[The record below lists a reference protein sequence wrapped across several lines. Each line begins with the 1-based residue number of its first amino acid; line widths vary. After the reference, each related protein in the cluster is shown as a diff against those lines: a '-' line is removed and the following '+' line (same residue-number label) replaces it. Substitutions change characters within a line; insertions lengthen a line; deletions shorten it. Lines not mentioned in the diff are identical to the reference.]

1 MMDSLV
7 AIRAQA
13 RARSDAAFKEARR
26 YFPDGT
32 SRATIE
38 RDGGPIYV
46 ARGEGAHLVDLDGNR
61 YLDLN
66 NNFTTLIHGHAFPPV
81 VEAVSDLLR
90 EGTCFSNPT
99 EHEIALAALLVQRI
113 PAIENVRFV
122 NSGTE
127 AVMFAIKAARAFTGR
142 TNVVRFE
149 GAYHGA
155 SDWAEVGQSNSPANW
170 GPLES
175 PSSVPGYRGAP
186 ADVARDVT
194 VLPFNDVDAL
204 ERTIGSVADRTACI
218 LIDVMPS
225 RAGLIE
231 PEPDFIR
238 AIMHLARRHSILIVS
253 DEVLNLRQGYRG
265 ASERHGLTP
274 DLITAG
280 KIIGGGF
287 PIGAIGG
294 TDEVMRV
301 FSAEHGRPAV
311 PQGGTF
317 SANPVSMVAGL
328 ATMQAM
334 SEDAFGRLEHLGDQI
349 RVGLQKA
356 IARRGSPFCVT
367 GVASL
372 FRIHPRPERPR
383 TYREAFMSAQQ
394 EATMRQLTRHCVSH
408 GISLPIGASA
418 CLSTA
423 MTTADIEHVIEVFDD
438 FLSQSF

>member
-1 MMDSLV
+1 MMDSIV
-7 AIRAQA
+7 AARAQS
-13 RARSDAAFKEARR
+13 RARSNAAFREARR

-32 SRATIE
+32 SRATVE

-46 ARGEGAHLVDLDGNR
+46 TRGEGAHLVDLDGSR
-61 YLDLN
+61 FLDLN

-81 VEAVSDLLR
+81 VEAVSRTVRD
-90 EGTCFSNPT
+90 GTCFANPT
-99 EHEIALAALLVQRI
+99 EHEIALAALLVERI
-113 PAIENVRFV
+113 PAIENIRFV

-127 AVMFAIKAARAFTGR
+127 AVMFAIKTARAVTGK

-170 GPLES
+170 GPVQR
-175 PSSVPGYRGAP
+175 PSSVPGYHGAP
-186 ADVARDVT
+186 ASVADDVT
-194 VLPFNDVDAL
+194 VLPFNDVGAL
-204 ERTIGSVADRTACI
+204 EHAIGSVGGRTACI

-231 PEPDFIR
+231 PEPEFIQ
-238 AIMHLARRHSILIVS
+238 AIMELARRHSILIVS
-253 DEVLNLRQGYRG
+253 DEVLNLRQGYQG

-294 TDEVMRV
+294 SSEVMRV

-334 SEDAFGRLEHLGDQI
+334 NEDAFSRLEHFGDQV
-349 RVGLQKA
+349 RLGLRTA
-356 IARRGSPFCVT
+356 IERSGAPFCVT
-367 GVASL
+367 GTASL
-372 FRIHPRPERPR
+372 FRIHPRSELPR
-383 TYREAFMSAQQ
+383 TYREAFMSAEQ
-394 EATMRQLTRHCVSH
+394 EETMRRLTRHCISH

-423 MTTADIEHVIEVFDD
+423 MTAADIEHVIEVFDH
-438 FLSQSF
+438 FISQTY